1 VWHGAASR
9 KVARSIPDVFINLIL
24 PAGRTVALRLTQPLT
39 EMSTRNISWGVRTTG
54 ALGWQ
59 PCHLHV
65 PTVLKSG
72 SLTSWIPMGLARDC
86 FPCAVSVQH
95 IFTVCYYTLHTTH
108 YTLHTTH
115 YTLHTTQYTLH
126 TTHYTLHTT
135 NDTLH
140 TTHYTLHI
148 THYTVHTT
156 HYTLHTTHY
165 TLHMTHYTLHTT
177 HYTLHTTHYTLHTT
191 HYTLHTT
198 HYTLHT
204 THYTL
209 HITHYTLHTT
219 HYTLHTTHYLL
230 PPSHFSNSLFVS
242 VLPKNYSV
250 CVFKENWISDSICS
264 NLAKSQSPKSLCHFP
279 HPWLQPHHR
288 TNHTD
293 VFSLIILITLS
304 LTSSNNAFPDDGD
317 WTETCRSC
325 FILNFNILLKQLY
338 CASVGK

>member
-1 VWHGAASR
+1 MWHGAASR

-126 TTHYTLHTT
+126 TTHYTLH
-135 NDTLH
+135 
-140 TTHYTLHI
+140 I
-148 THYTVHTT
+148 THYTW
-156 HYTLHTTHY
+156 
-165 TLHMTHYTLHTT
+165 
-177 HYTLHTTHYTLHTT
+177 
-191 HYTLHTT
+191 
-198 HYTLHT
+198 
-204 THYTL
+204 
-209 HITHYTLHTT
+209 HTT

>member
-1 VWHGAASR
+1 MWHGAASR

-148 THYTVHTT
+148 THYT
-156 HYTLHTTHY
+156 
-165 TLHMTHYTLHTT
+165 
-177 HYTLHTTHYTLHTT
+177 
-191 HYTLHTT
+191 
-198 HYTLHT
+198 
-204 THYTL
+204 
-209 HITHYTLHTT
+209 LHTT